1 MKAHLKELDGKMNML
16 SAIESINDKI
26 EELEG
31 GDEDDDFAA
40 EDIEIFV
47 VEKPVA
53 EEPAINAVFEQC
65 KTQFRVS
72 RDMPT
77 CFEKSLIETNY
88 YLSLFSQENQVDEAL
103 GLNT

>member
-1 MKAHLKELDGKMNML
+1 MRLKELDGMMEML
-16 SAIESINDKI
+16 SAIETINDRIKD
-26 EELEG
+26 LEG
-31 GDEDDDFAA
+31 EDEDDDFDA

-47 VEKPVA
+47 VEKPVAAA

-72 RDMPT
+72 REMPA

-88 YLSLFSQENQVDEAL
+88 YLSLFSQENQVDEVL
-103 GLNT
+103 GLKT